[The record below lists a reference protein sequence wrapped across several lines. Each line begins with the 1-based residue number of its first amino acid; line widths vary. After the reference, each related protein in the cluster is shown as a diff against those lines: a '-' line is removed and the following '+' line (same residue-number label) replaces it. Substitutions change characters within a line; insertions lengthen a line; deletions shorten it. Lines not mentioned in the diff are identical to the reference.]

1 MDCVSSIVAANV
13 PLSKTGASKFLSMF
27 TVKIA
32 ALVRGGLPP
41 SCANTRT
48 WWKETNRLQEPA
60 ISSFFCEL
68 LIAALHNRSSDLF
81 LKNFQLFHRPCI
93 EPPILELW

>member
-1 MDCVSSIVAANV
+1 MGCVSSMVAANV
-13 PLSKTGASKFLSMF
+13 PLSKTGASRFLSMF

-48 WWKETNRLQEPA
+48 LEETNCPQELEIYTFHVSCQSQQCVPKAKLLRL
-60 ISSFFCEL
+60 SL
-68 LIAALHNRSSDLF
+68 
-81 LKNFQLFHRPCI
+81 
-93 EPPILELW
+93 